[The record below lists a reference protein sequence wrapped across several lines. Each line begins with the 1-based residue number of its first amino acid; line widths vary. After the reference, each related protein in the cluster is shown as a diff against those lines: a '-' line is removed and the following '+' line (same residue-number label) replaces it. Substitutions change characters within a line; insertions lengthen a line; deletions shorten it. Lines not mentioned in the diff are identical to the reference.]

1 MGLYRRKSNDPV
13 SGEKIPRGPWWMKY
27 YRDGRPFYEST
38 GTTDKREAQRRLNE
52 RLGQIA
58 TGTYVGHHIERTLFE
73 DLVEGIVQDYT
84 LNRRKSIRRLHD
96 YLKHLGK
103 RFHRRRAS
111 SITTDQIQQ
120 YVISRQ
126 GEGAQNGTINR
137 ELGCLKRMFKL
148 ALQHTPPKVTRIP
161 HIPKLE
167 EHNVRSGFASYEEFL
182 AVRGALPD
190 HGKVAVSLAYWLGLR
205 IGEVL
210 SLQWDQVD
218 VWSAKLFLRPLQ
230 TKTETPRVAY
240 LPPDLVELL
249 KDVKQRTEA
258 EYPGCVWVCQRRGER
273 VLSIKRAWKTAC
285 RRIGSEGLLVHD
297 LRRTA
302 VRNMVRAGIPEK
314 VAMAISGHKTRSV
327 FDRYNIVNEADLE
340 LAAGRLQAYI
350 NQEKVT
356 LAVTLAELSRGCAE
370 GETKEVVETVGESLV
385 PPIRIERTTRGLGKL
400 PDHLAPAYSTVL

>member
-1 MGLYRRKSNDPV
+1 
-13 SGEKIPRGPWWMKY
+13 MKY
-27 YRDGRPFYEST
+27 YREGRSFHEST

-52 RLGQIA
+52 RLGQVA
-58 TGTYVGHHIERTLFE
+58 TGTYVGLHVERTTFE
-73 DLVEGIVQDYT
+73 DLVAGIVQDYT
-84 LNRRKSIRRLHD
+84 LNKRRSIRRLHD
-96 YLKHLGK
+96 YLKHLAK

-111 SITTDQIQQ
+111 SFTTDQIQQ

-148 ALQHTPPKVTRIP
+148 ALQHTPHKVTRIP

-190 HGKVAVSLAYWLGLR
+190 HGKVAVSIAYWLGLR

-210 SLQWDQVD
+210 SLKWDQVD

-240 LPPDLVELL
+240 LPPDLVALL
-249 KDVKQRTEA
+249 KEAKQRTEA
-258 EYPGCVWVCQRRGER
+258 EYPGCVWVCQRGGKRI
-273 VLSIKRAWKTAC
+273 LSIKRAWKTAC
-285 RRIGSEGLLVHD
+285 RGVGSEGLLVHD

-340 LAAGRLQAYI
+340 LAASRLQAYI

-356 LAVTLAELSRGCAE
+356 LAVTFPERGRGQSELVNL
-370 GETKEVVETVGESLV
+370 ETFETSAIFME
-385 PPIRIERTTRGLGKL
+385 PATRIERATCGLRM
-400 PDHLAPAYSTVL
+400 A